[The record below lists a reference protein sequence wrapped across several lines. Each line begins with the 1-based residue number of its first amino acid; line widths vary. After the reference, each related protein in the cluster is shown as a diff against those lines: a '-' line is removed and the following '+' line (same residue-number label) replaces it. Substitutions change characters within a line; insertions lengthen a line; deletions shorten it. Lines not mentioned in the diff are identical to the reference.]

1 MASDG
6 DLFRTR
12 QIFGFCKA
20 FKVAVAGGPAEE
32 EAAAI
37 LAAAQRAMRAE
48 YRVGALRKMV
58 TMALRTL
65 AEHGEGLFATA
76 DPHVC
81 EQMVSLHLDAFERLY
96 ADQPATHETR
106 RVVEGLVRECLMD
119 GGKVDAAAFRAECQA
134 RLGRWLVDRLHFKPT
149 EMLVRKA
156 HGLDRESMLVRQDA
170 VFEHCEA
177 QLSQWLD
184 EAQANASGRLPSPA
198 PAATQVNI
206 NSPAGLEEALV

>member
-12 QIFGFCKA
+12 QILGFCKA

-37 LAAAQRAMRAE
+37 LAAAQRALRGE
-48 YRVGALRKMV
+48 YRVGALRKMM
-58 TMALRTL
+58 TMAIRTL
-65 AEHGEGLFATA
+65 AEHGEGLFAIA
-76 DPHVC
+76 DPRVC
-81 EQMVSLHLDAFERLY
+81 EQMVSLHLDAIERLY

-119 GGKVDAAAFRAECQA
+119 GGKVDVVAFHAECRA
-134 RLGRWLVDRLHFKPT
+134 RVGRWLVDRLHFKPT

-156 HGLDRESMLVRQDA
+156 HGLDREGMLTRQDT
-170 VFEHCEA
+170 VFGLCQP
-177 QLSQWLD
+177 QLNQWLD

-198 PAATQVNI
+198 PTATQADI
-206 NSPAGLEEALV
+206 NSPVGLEEALV